1 MTISTYQ
8 VESVLKA
15 YSKQTWVQ
23 NRIPRKSEALNKYVD
38 IVTLTSEGNKK
49 EDYEKIS
56 YSLLDILPKQTSSN
70 S

>member
-15 YSKQTWVQ
+15 YSKQSRVE
-23 NRIPRKSEALNKYVD
+23 NPIRLKAENLNKYTD

-49 EDYEKIS
+49 EAFDKIS
-56 YSLLDILPKQTSSN
+56 YNLLDILSKQTSSN